1 MRDVIERETESLTAQ
16 HAAATQVAPAP
27 ASPRSQLFDID
38 CKLGYTLASTTDF
51 VFQIHALQGLD
62 QEVVTESLRITS
74 GSSYRTYED
83 PHIGHRFLRV
93 QAAPGALNLRYRARV
108 RVARPRRNLHAEEL
122 PIAALPDEVLHN
134 LMATRYCESD
144 LLGPAA
150 IKLFG
155 GLSPGYSRVAAICD
169 WIQRNVDYRT
179 GSSDTT
185 TTACDVFL
193 RRTGV
198 CRDFAHLG
206 VTFCRALNIPAR
218 LAVGYAIFNTPPPDF
233 HAMFEAFVGGR
244 WELFD
249 PTRMSDPRDL
259 VRIAVGRDAKD
270 VAFATIFGAAQTRV
284 LAPIVTRVERG

>member
-1 MRDVIERETESLTAQ
+1 MRDVIVRETEDLTAQ
-16 HAAATQVAPAP
+16 HAGATQVAPAP
-27 ASPRSQLFDID
+27 ASPRSRLFDID

-218 LAVGYAIFNTPPPDF
+218 LAVGYAIFGTPPPDF

-284 LAPIVTRVERG
+284 LAPIVTRVERS

>member
-218 LAVGYAIFNTPPPDF
+218 LAVGYAIFGTPPPDF

-284 LAPIVTRVERG
+284 LAPIVTRVERS

>member
-1 MRDVIERETESLTAQ
+1 MRDVIVQETEGLTAQ
-16 HAAATQVAPAP
+16 HAGATQVAPAP
-27 ASPRSQLFDID
+27 ASPRSRLFDID

-218 LAVGYAIFNTPPPDF
+218 LAVGYAIFGTPPPDF

-284 LAPIVTRVERG
+284 LAPIVTRVERS

>member
-284 LAPIVTRVERG
+284 LAPIVTRVERS